1 MMEALLYEKLG
12 SGRVQCRICNHFCK
26 INPGKRGICNVR
38 ENQDGTLVSLVY
50 DQVIAGSCDPI
61 EKKPIFHF
69 KPGSYSYSIATVG
82 CNFKCQFCQNSD
94 IAQMPSDRQG
104 MIQGK
109 KIRPETIVEQ
119 ALASGCQSIA
129 YTYTEPS
136 VYFELAYETAKLA
149 RENNLANIFV
159 TNGYMSADL
168 VQLMAP
174 FLDAANVDLKAF
186 DDKFYQT
193 YCRARLE
200 PVKQTLGLMKKAGIL
215 VEVTTLLI
223 PGLNDDPKNLTNLV
237 RFIANDLGCD
247 TPWHISRFHPSY
259 KMTDI
264 GATPISSLERAY
276 KIGKKEGLHHV
287 YTGNVPG
294 LASENTHCHGCG
306 TLVVKRVGYTIENY
320 LKENGTCPECDTR
333 VVGIY

>member
-1 MMEALLYEKLG
+1 MMEALLYEKLRDG
-12 SGRVQCRICNHFCK
+12 QVQCRTCNHFCK

-38 ENQDGTLVSLVY
+38 ENQAGTLVSLVY
-50 DQVIAGSCDPI
+50 DQVIATSCDPI

-69 KPGSYSYSIATVG
+69 KPGSLSYSIATVG

-94 IAQMPSDRQG
+94 IAQMPSDRKG

-119 ALASGCQSIA
+119 ALAAGCQSIA

-149 RENNLANIFV
+149 RANNLANIFV

-168 VQLMAP
+168 ILLMTP

-186 DDKFYQT
+186 DDRFYQT

-200 PVKQTLGLMKKAGIL
+200 PVKQTLRLMKKAGIL

-223 PGLNDDPKNLTNLV
+223 PGLNDDPKDLTNMA

-259 KMTDI
+259 RMTDI
-264 GATPISSLERAY
+264 GATPISSLERAC
-276 KIGKKEGLHHV
+276 KIGKKEGLYHV

-294 LASENTHCHGCG
+294 LASENTHCPMCG
-306 TLVVKRVGYTIENY
+306 TRVVKRVGYTIENY
-320 LKENGTCPECDTR
+320 LKEKGTCPECDTR

>member
-1 MMEALLYEKLG
+1 MEAFLYEKLG
-12 SGRVQCRICNHFCK
+12 GSRVQCRICNHFCK
-26 INPGKRGICNVR
+26 IKQGRKGICNVR
-38 ENQDGTLVSLVY
+38 ENQGGKLVSLVF
-50 DQVIAGSCDPI
+50 DRVIATSVDPI

-94 IAQMPSDRQG
+94 IAQMPADRKG

-109 KIRPETIVEQ
+109 KIRPEIIVEE
-119 ALASGCQSIA
+119 ALSTGCQSIS

-136 VYFELAYETAKLA
+136 VFFELAYETARLA
-149 RENNLANIFV
+149 KENNLANLFV

-168 VQLMAP
+168 IRMVSP

-186 DDKFYQT
+186 DDKFYKT
-193 YCRARLE
+193 YCQAKLE
-200 PVKQTLGLMKKAGIL
+200 PVKKTLVLMKKAGIL

-223 PGLNDDPKNLTNLV
+223 PGLNDDPGELG
-237 RFIANDLGCD
+237 RMAQFIANDLGCD

-259 KMTDI
+259 KMKDI
-264 GATPISSLERAY
+264 AATRVASLERAY
-276 KIGKKEGLHHV
+276 KIGKKAGLHHV

-294 LASENTHCHGCG
+294 LVSENTHCHGCD
-306 TLVVKRVGYTIENY
+306 TLVVKRHGYTIENY
-320 LKENGTCPECDTR
+320 LKENGTCPKCDTKIHG
-333 VVGIY
+333 VY

>member
-136 VYFELAYETAKLA
+136 VYFELAYETAQLA

-186 DDKFYQT
+186 DDKFYQI

-200 PVKQTLGLMKKAGIL
+200 PVKQTLRLMKKAGIL

-223 PGLNDDPKNLTNLV
+223 PGLNDDPKDLTNMV

-247 TPWHISRFHPSY
+247 TPWHISRFHPCY
-259 KMTDI
+259 QMTDI
-264 GATPISSLERAY
+264 EATPISSLERAY
-276 KIGKKEGLHHV
+276 KIGQKAGLHNV

-294 LASENTHCHGCG
+294 LSSENTHCHGCG
-306 TLVVKRVGYTIENY
+306 TLLVRRFGYTIENY
-320 LKENGTCPECDTR
+320 LKEKGACPKCDTK
-333 VVGIY
+333 VFGIY

>member
-12 SGRVQCRICNHFCK
+12 EAQVQCRICNHFCR

-38 ENQDGTLVSLVY
+38 ENRDGTLVTLVY
-50 DQVIAGSCDPI
+50 DRVIAGSCDPI

-82 CNFKCQFCQNSD
+82 CNFKCQFCQNAD
-94 IAQMPSDRQG
+94 IAQMPSDRKG

-119 ALASGCQSIA
+119 ALSSGCQSIS

-136 VYFELAYETAKLA
+136 VYFELAYETAKIA

-168 VQLMAP
+168 VRLMAP
-174 FLDAANVDLKAF
+174 LLDAANVDLKAF

-193 YCRARLE
+193 YCRAKLE
-200 PVKQTLGLMKKAGIL
+200 PVKQTLRLMKKAGIL

-223 PGLNDDPKNLTNLV
+223 PGLNDDPEELTNLA

-259 KMTDI
+259 RMTEI

-276 KIGKKEGLHHV
+276 KIGQKEGLYHV
-287 YTGNVPG
+287 YTGNVSG

-306 TLVVKRVGYTIENY
+306 TLVVKRTGYTIENY
-320 LKENGTCPECDTR
+320 LKEKGTCPKCDAR